1 MASIESKN
9 LLVAV
14 KAFARGNALPLDRD
28 EVWESLSAAQ
38 AYVETPTAYAG
49 QTIKVLVGEKYK
61 TYVVQPQGDKL
72 TLEPLGVEQEGVA
85 YVQIVE
91 ELPVENQA
99 QGVIYVNTT
108 TNSGHIWTG
117 STYKE
122 IFKDVSVEIS
132 ELKES
137 VEKKANLDGATFTGA
152 VTLAADPQE
161 NLEAATKQYV
171 DRLINGLTSNAPG
184 VVGSENPLPSSYKA
198 GESWRVV
205 EAGTYA
211 DNVCKV
217 GDLIIAVADGEEILA
232 ANFIVVQA
240 NIDGA
245 VTGPASATDANIAIF
260 DGATGKVLKDSNVT
274 LASLQEALAK
284 VHEHE
289 NKTVLDTFTKTET
302 ELLSEVD
309 TKIAPIQKTL
319 EGKAEADNVYVKT
332 EVDSKLATITEN
344 LNSKIS
350 AAEVDSKIK
359 ESENQS
365 LEAAKAYTD
374 SRIGIT
380 GSTVREYIDTAIGA
394 GGTDASEAV
403 ANALKEA
410 KNYTD
415 NSLTIQEF

>member
-38 AYVETPTAYAG
+38 SYVETPTAYAG

-61 TYVVQPQGDKL
+61 TYVIQPQGDKL
-72 TLEPLGVEQEGVA
+72 TLEPLGVDQEGIA
-85 YVQIVE
+85 YVQVVE
-91 ELPVENQA
+91 ELPEESQT
-99 QGVIYVNTT
+99 QGVIYINTT

-117 STYKE
+117 SAYKE

-132 ELKES
+132 ELKEL
-137 VEKKANLDGATFTGA
+137 VDKKASLDGATFTGV

-161 NLEAATKQYV
+161 NLEAVTKQYV
-171 DRLINGLTSNAPG
+171 DRLINGLASNAPG

-211 DNVCKV
+211 ENVCEV

-260 DGATGKVLKDSNVT
+260 DGATGKVLKDSNIT
-274 LASLQEALAK
+274 LASLQDALAK
-284 VHEHE
+284 AHEHE
-289 NKTVLDTFTKTET
+289 NKDVLDTFTKTET

-309 TKIAPIQKTL
+309 VKITPIQEAL
-319 EGKAEADNVYVKT
+319 EGKAEANNVYAKT

-350 AAEVDSKIK
+350 ASEVDSKIK
-359 ESENQS
+359 ESEDKT
-365 LEAAKAYTD
+365 LEAAQKYAD
-374 SRIGIT
+374 DKIGIT
-380 GSTVREYIDTAIGA
+380 GSSVKDYIDTAIGA

-403 ANALKEA
+403 AKALKEA
-410 KNYTD
+410 KDYTD
-415 NSLTIQEF
+415 DSLTIQEF